1 MYSHTSRQSSTSLSS
16 SSPAFRTLGFKQMF
30 LSFLTVELPS
40 RQDKSAPCPAPP
52 ALAASSANENSLR
65 IYTAL
70 TMVLWLQKSDN
81 ANSRQE
87 SNFQKLFEASTSSF
101 CQSQSPASSFCSTP
115 HLPHLPSTESRKMR
129 QPRNPVNFLLL
140 RRSRLIRRLARSAQ
154 RR

>member
-1 MYSHTSRQSSTSLSS
+1 MPLGQSDGARHIHRRAISEGDSNNQITSNCTRILLDNRA
-16 SSPAFRTLGFKQMF
+16 PAFHPLPPHSEDSASSRCSSASVPSSFPADRT
-30 LSFLTVELPS
+30 
-40 RQDKSAPCPAPP
+40 KSAPCPAPP

-115 HLPHLPSTESRKMR
+115 HSLPP
-129 QPRNPVNFLLL
+129 
-140 RRSRLIRRLARSAQ
+140 
-154 RR
+154 